1 MDITINKSN
10 FIYNKAGGNGGA
22 VYVQSSTDYYA
33 SLSSISI
40 DNSNF
45 INNIANMSG
54 GALYTSVAMVSVSQS
69 SFVGN
74 KAMLGGGGV
83 FYSIRHSTEVSLV
96 ESSFINN
103 SAAYCGVLEVDEEYN
118 YTVNFIRS
126 AFINNKAKGQATGRR
141 EGGVLCARNTSV
153 SFLNSSFS
161 SNTATGD
168 SGVGYIEES
177 TVTIQESTFNDNAA
191 GRDGGVFKN
200 EFYVTVYC
208 VSQSN
213 FSHNHAGVDGGVMYI
228 GRAGSIVS
236 VSASTF
242 EFNRATERGGI
253 VTILGGQLD
262 FTDTNLYN
270 NTAYWGSLFSGCN
283 SHISTTNTDLFFG
296 TDPIQPLC
304 LLYYV
309 SNITIPQED
318 IRREEVTT
326 TATKSNEIP
335 ATVATNSDS
344 VIMYETR
351 PDSINSI
358 YITTHNPRD
367 HDGQTNKD
375 SATSFNVYATT
386 TQALGENRDSDAK
399 SSKSVAL
406 ETYHVLTITSFI
418 ISITLLIL
426 VVVLYIAL
434 VIFYNYKLKITC
446 PLDNSNCKSHDLE
459 SKGEIAQMESLL
471 TSDNP

>member
-1 MDITINKSN
+1 MDLSINKSN
-10 FIYNKAGGNGGA
+10 FIHNKAGGNGGA

-33 SLSSISI
+33 RSLSSISI
-40 DNSNF
+40 DSSNF

-54 GALYTSVAMVSVSQS
+54 GALYASEAMVSISQS
-69 SFVGN
+69 SFIGN
-74 KAMLGGGGV
+74 KAILGGGGV
-83 FYSIRHSTEVSLV
+83 LYSRMHSTEVSLI

-103 SAAYCGVLEVDEEYN
+103 SAAYCGVLEVDEQYN

-126 AFINNKAKGQATGRR
+126 VFINNKAKGQATGRR

-177 TVTIQESTFNDNAA
+177 TVTIQESTFSDNAA

-200 EFYVTVYC
+200 QFYVTVYT
-208 VSQSN
+208 VSQST
-213 FSHNHAGVDGGVMYI
+213 FTHNHAGVDGGVMYI
-228 GRAGSIVS
+228 GRAGSSVS

-242 EFNRATERGGI
+242 GFNRATERGGI

-262 FTDTNLYN
+262 FTDTNFYN
-270 NTAYWGSLFSGCN
+270 NTAYWGSLFSGCY
-283 SHISTTNTDLFFG
+283 SHISTTNIDLFIG
-296 TDPIQPLC
+296 ADPIQTLC
-304 LLYYV
+304 LLYYD

-318 IRREEVTT
+318 IRRPEVTT
-326 TATKSNEIP
+326 TVTQTNEIP
-335 ATVATNSDS
+335 ATVATNGDS
-344 VIMYETR
+344 VTMYER
-351 PDSINSI
+351 PYSVNSK
-358 YITTHNPRD
+358 TTQNPHVD
-367 HDGQTNKD
+367 NGQTNKD
-375 SATSFNVYATT
+375 TSTMPFKLYATT
-386 TQALGENRDSDAK
+386 TQALGRNRDSDDET
-399 SSKSVAL
+399 SKSVDL
-406 ETYHVLTITSFI
+406 ETYHALTIVSFI
-418 ISITLLIL
+418 VSITLLIL

-434 VIFYNYKLKITC
+434 VISYKCKLKTTC

-471 TSDNP
+471 TSEKRD